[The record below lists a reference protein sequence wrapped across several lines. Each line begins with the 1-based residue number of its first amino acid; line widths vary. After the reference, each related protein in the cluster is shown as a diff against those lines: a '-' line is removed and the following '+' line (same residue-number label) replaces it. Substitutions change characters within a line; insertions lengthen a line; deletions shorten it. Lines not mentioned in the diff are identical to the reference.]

1 LKSLSSDGTAY
12 TLAGPHGA
20 PVVVLIHGL
29 GLTRLLW
36 DQLGSELA
44 KQYRV
49 LTYDLCGHGET
60 ALPKR
65 QPSLSVLSDQLCS
78 LLDLLGIQRCAII
91 GFSLG
96 GMISRRLAIDHPN
109 RVAALAIL
117 NSPHE
122 RSLEAQ
128 RLIEERA
135 VQTTVGGPAATI
147 DSTLE
152 RWFTPGFRE
161 SQTDVV
167 ALIKGWVLANNS
179 NNFALHRRVLASG
192 VIELIRPNPPITA
205 PTLVMTCENDSGST
219 PAMAYAIAAEIAG
232 AQTVVVPELQHLG
245 MLERPE
251 LFAIPVVRFLSN
263 LPPASWALPNGNKL

>member
-1 LKSLSSDGTAY
+1 M
-12 TLAGPHGA
+12 
-20 PVVVLIHGL
+20 VLIHGL
-29 GLTRLLW
+29 GLTQRLW
-36 DQLGSELA
+36 DQLGLELA

-60 ALPKR
+60 VLPTR
-65 QPSLSVLSDQLCS
+65 QPSLTVLSDQLCA
-78 LLDLLGIQRCAII
+78 LLDILGIERCAII

-96 GMISRRLAIDHPN
+96 GMISRRLAIDYPN
-109 RVAALAIL
+109 RVTALAIL

-128 RLIEERA
+128 RLVEERA
-135 VQTTVGGPAATI
+135 VQTAAGGPAVTI

-152 RWFTPGFRE
+152 RWFTPGFHERQPE
-161 SQTDVV
+161 VV
-167 ALIKGWVLANNS
+167 ALVKGWVLANNS

-192 VIELIRPNPPITA
+192 VIELIRPTPPITA

-219 PAMAYAIAAEIAG
+219 PAMAYAIATEIKG
-232 AQTVVVPELQHLG
+232 AQTIVVPELQHLG

-251 LFAIPVVRFLSN
+251 LFTEPIVRFLSS
-263 LPPASWALPNGNKL
+263 LPPTSWAIPKGNKL